1 MFKRATA
8 IIFSSAL
15 ALTGC
20 ASSESASS
28 EVAASQ
34 EPSAATTPSAPE
46 APALTGVPV
55 SVEVIGETGSE
66 PVVAITPG
74 DPVTELQITDVIV
87 GEGDA
92 VPVGGTVTAHY
103 VGYGA
108 ATGDMFDSSWSRGEP
123 ATFPLD
129 RVIPGWQE
137 GLVGMQV
144 GGRRLLV
151 IPAELGY
158 GDNPPPGSGIQ
169 AGETLIFVVDL
180 VSSE

>member
-1 MFKRATA
+1 MFKHATA

-55 SVEVIGETGSE
+55 SVEVTGEAGSE

-74 DPVTELQITDVIV
+74 DPVTELQVTDVIV
-87 GEGDA
+87 GNGDA
-92 VPVGGTVTAHY
+92 VQAGGTVTAHY

-108 ATGDMFDSSWSRGEP
+108 ATGEMFDSSWLRGEP

-129 RVIPGWQE
+129 QVILGWQE
-137 GLVGMQV
+137 GLVAMQA

-169 AGETLIFVVDL
+169 AGETLVFVVDL

>member
-1 MFKRATA
+1 MFIRTSVLVISTA
-8 IIFSSAL
+8 LMLTACSSSDETSTPTAPQSSDSTA
-15 ALTGC
+15 ALTG
-20 ASSESASS
+20 
-28 EVAASQ
+28 
-34 EPSAATTPSAPE
+34 TP
-46 APALTGVPV
+46 VN
-55 SVEVIGETGSE
+55 VEVTGEAGSE

-74 DPVTELQITDVIV
+74 DPVTELEVTDVIV

-92 VPVGGTVTAHY
+92 VQAGATVTAHY

-108 ATGDMFDSSWSRGEP
+108 ATGQMFDSSWVRGEP
-123 ATFPLD
+123 ATFPLPN
-129 RVIPGWQE
+129 VILGWQE
-137 GLVGMQV
+137 GLVGMQA

-158 GDNPPPGSGIQ
+158 GNNPPPGSGIE

>member
-28 EVAASQ
+28 EVVASQ
-34 EPSAATTPSAPE
+34 EPSSAATPSAPE

-55 SVEVIGETGSE
+55 SVEVTGEAGSE

-74 DPVTELQITDVIV
+74 DPVTELQVTDVIV
-87 GEGDA
+87 GNGDA
-92 VPVGGTVTAHY
+92 VQAGGTVTAHY

-108 ATGDMFDSSWSRGEP
+108 ATGEMFDSSWLRGEP

-129 RVIPGWQE
+129 QVILGWQE
-137 GLVGMQV
+137 GLVAMQA

-169 AGETLIFVVDL
+169 AGETLVFVVDL

>member
-1 MFKRATA
+1 MFTRTSILVISTA
-8 IIFSSAL
+8 LMLSACSS
-15 ALTGC
+15 
-20 ASSESASS
+20 SSDETSTP
-28 EVAASQ
+28 AASQ
-34 EPSAATTPSAPE
+34 TSDS
-46 APALTGVPV
+46 APALTGTPV
-55 SVEVIGETGSE
+55 SVEVTGEAGSE

-74 DPVTELQITDVIV
+74 DPVTELQVTDVIV

-92 VPVGGTVTAHY
+92 VQAGATVTAHY

-108 ATGDMFDSSWSRGEP
+108 ATGQMFDSSWVRGEP
-123 ATFPLD
+123 ATFPLPN
-129 RVIPGWQE
+129 VILGWQE
-137 GLVGMQV
+137 GLVGMQA

-158 GDNPPPGSGIQ
+158 GNNPPPGSGIE

>member
-1 MFKRATA
+1 MFTRTSVLVISTA
-8 IIFSSAL
+8 LMLTACSS
-15 ALTGC
+15 
-20 ASSESASS
+20 SSDETSTPAASASS
-28 EVAASQ
+28 DA
-34 EPSAATTPSAPE
+34 
-46 APALTGVPV
+46 APALTGTPV
-55 SVEVIGETGSE
+55 SVEVTGEAGSE

-74 DPVTELQITDVIV
+74 DPVTELQVTDVIV

-92 VPVGGTVTAHY
+92 VQAGATVTAHY

-108 ATGDMFDSSWSRGEP
+108 ATGQMFDSSWVRGEP
-123 ATFPLD
+123 ATFPLQN
-129 RVIPGWQE
+129 VILGWQE
-137 GLVGMQV
+137 GLVGMQA

-158 GDNPPPGSGIQ
+158 GNNPPPGSGIE

>member
-1 MFKRATA
+1 MFTRTSVLVISTA
-8 IIFSSAL
+8 LMLTACSSSDE
-15 ALTGC
+15 T
-20 ASSESASS
+20 STP
-28 EVAASQ
+28 AASK
-34 EPSAATTPSAPE
+34 SSNS
-46 APALTGVPV
+46 APALTGTPV
-55 SVEVIGETGSE
+55 NVEVTGEAGSE

-74 DPVTELQITDVIV
+74 DPVTELQVTDVIV

-92 VPVGGTVTAHY
+92 VQAGATVTAHY

-108 ATGDMFDSSWSRGEP
+108 ATGQMFDSSWVRGEP
-123 ATFPLD
+123 ATFPLPN
-129 RVIPGWQE
+129 VILGWQE
-137 GLVGMQV
+137 GLVGMQA

-158 GDNPPPGSGIQ
+158 GNNPPPGSGIE

>member
-1 MFKRATA
+1 MFTRTSVLV
-8 IIFSSAL
+8 ISAVL
-15 ALTGC
+15 VLTGC
-20 ASSESASS
+20 SASS
-28 EVAASQ
+28 DEAKPSASQ
-34 EPSAATTPSAPE
+34 PSDAE
-46 APALTGVPV
+46 PALTGTPV
-55 SVEVIGETGSE
+55 SVEVSGEAGSE

-74 DPVTELQITDVIV
+74 DPVTELEVTDVIV

-92 VPVGGTVTAHY
+92 VQAGATVTAHY

-108 ATGDMFDSSWSRGEP
+108 ATSQMFDSSWVRGEP
-123 ATFPLD
+123 ATFPLPN
-129 RVIPGWQE
+129 VILGWQE
-137 GLVGMQV
+137 GLVGMQA

-158 GDNPPPGSGIQ
+158 GNNPPPGSGIE

>member
-1 MFKRATA
+1 MFIRTSVLVISTA
-8 IIFSSAL
+8 LMLTACSSSDE
-15 ALTGC
+15 T
-20 ASSESASS
+20 STPT
-28 EVAASQ
+28 ASQ
-34 EPSAATTPSAPE
+34 SSDS
-46 APALTGVPV
+46 APALTGTPV
-55 SVEVIGETGSE
+55 SVEVTGEAGSE

-74 DPVTELQITDVIV
+74 DPVTELEVTDVIV

-92 VPVGGTVTAHY
+92 VQAGATVTAHY

-108 ATGDMFDSSWSRGEP
+108 ATGQMFDSSWVRGEP
-123 ATFPLD
+123 ATFPLPN
-129 RVIPGWQE
+129 VILGWQE
-137 GLVGMQV
+137 GLVGMQA

-158 GDNPPPGSGIQ
+158 GNNPPPGSGIE

>member
-1 MFKRATA
+1 MLTRTSVL
-8 IIFSSAL
+8 IFSAAL

-20 ASSESASS
+20 SSTD
-28 EVAASQ
+28 Q
-34 EPSAATTPSAPE
+34 ATPINTQSTDG
-46 APALTGVPV
+46 APALTGTPV
-55 SVEVIGETGSE
+55 SVEVSGDAGSE
-66 PVVAITPG
+66 PKVVITPG
-74 DPVTELQITDVIV
+74 DPVTELEVTDVIV

-92 VPVGGTVTAHY
+92 VQAGATVTAHY

-108 ATGDMFDSSWSRGEP
+108 ATGQMFDSSWVRGEP
-123 ATFPLD
+123 ASFPLSN
-129 RVIPGWQE
+129 VILGWQE
-137 GLVGMQV
+137 GLVGMQA

-158 GDNPPPGSGIQ
+158 GNNPPPGSGIE

>member
-108 ATGDMFDSSWSRGEP
+108 ATGDMFDSSWDRGEP

>member
-108 ATGDMFDSSWSRGEP
+108 ATGDMFDSSWDRGEP

-129 RVIPGWQE
+129 RVILGWQE

>member
-108 ATGDMFDSSWSRGEP
+108 ATGDMFDSSWDRGEP

-129 RVIPGWQE
+129 RVILGWQE

-169 AGETLIFVVDL
+169 AGETLIFVIDL
-180 VSSE
+180 VSFE